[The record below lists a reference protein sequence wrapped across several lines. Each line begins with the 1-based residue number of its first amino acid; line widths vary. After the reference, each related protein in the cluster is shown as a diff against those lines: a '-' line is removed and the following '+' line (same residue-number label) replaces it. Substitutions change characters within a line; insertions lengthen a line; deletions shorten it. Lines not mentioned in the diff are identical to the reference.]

1 LRGNRR
7 DGMLQHMSST
17 AEYRAAYRQAHIGPG
32 YSGEAHLAFAV
43 LFSIGGV
50 VLAGTQLRAVQ
61 PLEWLTVPLAFLY
74 ANLVEYAGH
83 RWVMHRRVRGLGLI
97 YERHAGQHHRF
108 FTDRHMQLE
117 GWQDCKV
124 VLFPAVLMVFYFG
137 AFALPL
143 GLLLAWL
150 FSANVAWLFVMVA
163 LGYYLN
169 YELLHLAYHL
179 PERSIVLRLPFVV
192 QLRRL
197 HHRHHEPALM
207 AKANFNI
214 TYPIGDW
221 LFGTRQ

>member
-1 LRGNRR
+1 MLP
-7 DGMLQHMSST
+7 GMTTS
-17 AEYRAAYRQAHIGPG
+17 AEYRALYRRENVGPR
-32 YSGEAHLAFAV
+32 YSGKAHLGFAV
-43 LFSIGGV
+43 AFSLGGMA
-50 VLAGTQLRAVQ
+50 LCISLLDAVQ
-61 PLEWLTVPLAFLY
+61 PLEWLAIPLTFLY

-108 FTDRHMQLE
+108 FTDQHMALE

-124 VLFPAVLMVFYFG
+124 VLFPALLMVFYFG
-137 AFALPL
+137 VFATPV

-150 FSANVAWLFVMVA
+150 TTPNAALLFVTVA

-179 PERSIVLRLPFVV
+179 PDGSRLLRLPFLPR
-192 QLRRL
+192 LRQL
-197 HHRHHEPALM
+197 HHRHHEPELM
-207 AKANFNI
+207 ASRNFNI

-221 LFGTRQ
+221 LFSTRA